1 MLVLWI
7 GLGLLLTVG
16 YIVAYVL
23 LRTSGDGRPA
33 IARLVHPSQGG
44 LQEEYGG
51 RGNGRAPHAD
61 DSAQH

>member
-1 MLVLWI
+1 MLLFWI
-7 GLGLLLTVG
+7 LLGLLLTVG